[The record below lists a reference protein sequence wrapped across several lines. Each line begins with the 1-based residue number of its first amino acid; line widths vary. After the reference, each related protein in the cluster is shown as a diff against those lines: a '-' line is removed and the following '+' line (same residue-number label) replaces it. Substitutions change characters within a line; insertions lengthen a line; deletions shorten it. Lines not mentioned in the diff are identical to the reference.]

1 MAIKVAVVGAG
12 PLGLMAIK
20 NLKEDGFEVHA
31 FEKRDWVGGL
41 WKQSFDSSI
50 SVTANT
56 VFNTSRARANIS
68 DYPFPETVG
77 DFPTA
82 KEIWQYMEDYCD
94 HFGLRPLIR
103 FGAEVKTFSRSQ
115 GKWKVEF
122 VQKGTSHTDT
132 FDKLVVAPGSFT
144 VPRPPK
150 LKDIE
155 KFEGK
160 VLHSINFPDPAQFK
174 HQNVLLIG
182 FHATA
187 QDLVVELRPHAKK
200 VYLSNKNGLLMV
212 S

>member
-1 MAIKVAVVGAG
+1 MAVKVAVIGAG
-12 PLGLMAIK
+12 PLGIMAIK
-20 NLKEDGFEVHA
+20 NLKEDGFEVHG

-68 DYPFPETVG
+68 DYPFPESVG

-94 HFGLRPLIR
+94 HFNLRSLIK
-103 FGAEVKTFSRSQ
+103 FGAEVKTFSRTQ
-115 GKWKVEF
+115 GKWKVEY
-122 VQKGTSHTDT
+122 VQKGASHTET
-132 FDKLVVAPGSFT
+132 FDKLMVAPGSFT
-144 VPRPPK
+144 VPRSPQ

-160 VLHSINFPDPAQFK
+160 VLHAIDFPDPAQFK
-174 HQNVLLIG
+174 DQNVLLIG

-187 QDLVVELRPHAKK
+187 QDVVVELRPHAKQ
-200 VYLSNKNGLLMV
+200 VYVSKKNGLLMV